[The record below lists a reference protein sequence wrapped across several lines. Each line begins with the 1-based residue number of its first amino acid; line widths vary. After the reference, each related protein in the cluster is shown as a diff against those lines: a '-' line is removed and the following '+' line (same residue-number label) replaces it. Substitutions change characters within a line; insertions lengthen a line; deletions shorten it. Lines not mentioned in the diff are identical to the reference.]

1 MAKGTPK
8 AKDLR
13 QMSDDQLQQSIKEA
27 VKDMFQLR
35 FRSSTERTATS
46 SKIREQRRLI
56 ARIKT
61 IQRQRATGPTA
72 TSQAHAS
79 QP

>member
-1 MAKGTPK
+1 MAKGMPK
-8 AKDLR
+8 AGELR
-13 QMSDDQLQQSIKEA
+13 QMSSEQLHQSVKDA

-46 SKIREQRRLI
+46 SKIRDQRRLI

-61 IQRQRATGPTA
+61 VLRQRELSPKT
-72 TSQAHAS
+72 
-79 QP
+79 